1 MSRRTDIDDQISI
14 ETDDLALF
22 AQDIETA
29 LNNQDFSTA
38 ANLIEQD
45 AAAAWFSLGPSRAY
59 EVLRLVSQY
68 LSDKRPLKRIAR
80 AMLDSS
86 ATGRFDTP
94 AFLSTV
100 NFEDPREVFV
110 LSMLRMSDY
119 RLNGRATEALEQS
132 YDLDAQF
139 GQMQPLFDSHDG
151 WVLQTSVQIAVTA
164 MLAGDFTRAL
174 TYFTRAQMHT
184 PVPKYAF
191 LTRDALVKSAL
202 IHACFGNSTTARSLL
217 ERAKNI
223 QRTSSWVEAHLDTHR
238 DFARALVTD
247 SDPEKA
253 LQKLE
258 SISLHD
264 IGEMWPF
271 YILATHRIL
280 EASGHHDEVEHRLE
294 MFDAMPFPKIDGDGF
309 SGSIIPIKRAVVA
322 MRAGRIAEAEAFL
335 GRADQRLAYTRL
347 FQAAVHIYAGRS
359 QQAIQEVTHLRPQT
373 RGFRLME
380 VRRLSILAAAHY
392 QSDEMTDC
400 VETLHT
406 AAELPGGLTQLEVH
420 LFSPETREIAVEN
433 VLGWPK
439 DDDGASVF
447 LTGIPKTES
456 TLTERE
462 VEVLRH
468 LTQKHTRA
476 EVAEAMIISVNT
488 LKTHLSSIY
497 RKLGVSSAADA
508 ILGAQRRGLL

>member
-1 MSRRTDIDDQISI
+1 MSERTNTDD
-14 ETDDLALF
+14 ETSLEADDLALS

-29 LNNQDFSTA
+29 LDNHDFSTVA
-38 ANLIEQD
+38 DLIEQD
-45 AAAAWFSLGPSRAY
+45 FAAAWFSLGPARTY
-59 EVLRLVSQY
+59 EVLRLVP
-68 LSDKRPLKRIAR
+68 LHLPEERLFKRLAR
-80 AMLDSS
+80 GLLNSS
-86 ATGRFDTP
+86 STGRFDSP
-94 AFLSTV
+94 AFLASV
-100 NFEDPREVFV
+100 NFEDPREVSV
-110 LSMLRMSDY
+110 LSLLRMGDY
-119 RLNGRATEALEQS
+119 RLNGRTTEALELS

-139 GQMQPLFDSHDG
+139 GQRQPVFDVHNG
-151 WVLQTSVQIAVTA
+151 WILQTTVQIGVTA

-174 TYFTRAQMHT
+174 TYFTRAQMHA

-202 IHACFGNSTTARSLL
+202 IHACFGNFTTARSLL
-217 ERAKNI
+217 ERAKSI

-238 DFARALVTD
+238 DFAEVLVSNCD
-247 SDPEKA
+247 HEKA

-271 YILATHRIL
+271 YILAVHRIL

>member
-1 MSRRTDIDDQISI
+1 MSERTDTDGQISV
-14 ETDDLALF
+14 ETDELALF

-29 LNNQDFSTA
+29 LDNQDFSTV
-38 ANLIEQD
+38 ANLMEQD
-45 AAAAWFSLGPSRAY
+45 PAAAWFSLGPSRSY
-59 EVLRLVSQY
+59 EVLRLVLQY
-68 LSDKRPLKRIAR
+68 LSEKRPLKRIAR
-80 AMLDSS
+80 VMLDSTS
-86 ATGRFDTP
+86 TDRFDDP

-110 LSMLRMSDY
+110 LSMLRMGDY

-139 GQMQPLFDSHDG
+139 GQMQPLLDTHNG
-151 WVLQTSVQIAVTA
+151 WSLHTTVQIAVTA

-217 ERAKNI
+217 ERAKSI
-223 QRTSSWVEAHLDTHR
+223 PRTSSWIESHLDTHR
-238 DFARALVTD
+238 DFATALVTD

-294 MFDAMPFPKIDGDGF
+294 MLDSMPFPKVDGDGF
-309 SGSIIPIKRAVVA
+309 SGSILPIKRAIVA
-322 MRAGRIAEAEAFL
+322 MRAGRLAEAQTFL
-335 GRADQRLAYTRL
+335 DRADQRLAYTRL
-347 FQAAVHIYAGRS
+347 FQAAAHIYAGRA
-359 QQAIQEVTHLRPQT
+359 QQAIQEVSVLRPKT

-380 VRRLSILAAAHY
+380 VRRLSILASAYY
-392 QSDEMTDC
+392 QSDQMTDC
-400 VETLHT
+400 IEALEK
-406 AAELPGGLTQLEVH
+406 AAELPGGLSRLEAH
-420 LFSPETREIAVEN
+420 LFSPETREVAVKK
-433 VLGWPK
+433 VSGWPN
-439 DDDGASVF
+439 DEDGPSVF
-447 LTGIPKTES
+447 LTGLPKAVS
-456 TLTERE
+456 TLTDRE
-462 VEVLRH
+462 LEVLRH
-468 LTQKHTRA
+468 LTHERTQA
-476 EVAEAMIISVNT
+476 QVAEAMFISLNT
-488 LKTHLSSIY
+488 LKTHLKSIY
-497 RKLGVSSAADA
+497 RKLDVSSAADA
-508 ILGAQRRGLL
+508 IISAQHRGLL